1 MIAEILSIGAYVPE
15 KVVTNE
21 ELAKSVE
28 TSDEWIRSH
37 TGIGKRHI
45 IAEDK
50 TTSDMAVEAAK
61 IAISKAGLE
70 AEDIDFILLATAS
83 GDYAGFPSTACVV
96 QSKLGIRRTG
106 ALDIS
111 AGCTGFVYG
120 LELAKSMVI
129 SGSAGKVLV
138 IGVEALSRITNW
150 KDRNTC
156 VLFGDGAGAAVV
168 GLNERGDGS
177 GIIDSFLG
185 AEGDGYPHLMRKA
198 GGAKHPFH
206 IGEYDEEDLYISMN
220 GRRVYGFAVRV
231 NETIINSLLKNNDLT
246 VDDLTRIV
254 PHQANIRIIQAA
266 AKRLNIP
273 MEKFFVIIEEY
284 ANTSA
289 ASIPIALN
297 AMEERG
303 ELKKGDL
310 ILTSGFGAG
319 LTYGGNLIRW

>member
-1 MIAEILSIGAYVPE
+1 MTAEILAIGAHIPE
-15 KVVTNE
+15 KIVTNE
-21 ELAKSVE
+21 ELAKTVD
-28 TSDEWIRSH
+28 TTDEWIRSH

-45 IAEDK
+45 IADDK
-50 TTSDMAVEAAK
+50 TTSDMAVHAAQVALK
-61 IAISKAGLE
+61 RAGLE
-70 AEDIDFILLATAS
+70 ANDIDFIIVATAS
-83 GDYAGFPSTACVV
+83 GDYHTFPSTACIV
-96 QSKLGIRRTG
+96 QSKLGIRHTG
-106 ALDIS
+106 AVDIS

-120 LELAKSMVI
+120 LEMARSMI
-129 SGSAGKVLV
+129 IAGSAKKALV

-156 VLFGDGAGAAVV
+156 VLFGDGAGAAI
-168 GLNERGDGS
+168 LSANDDPNGS

-185 AEGDGYPHLMRKA
+185 AEGDGHQHLMRKA

-206 IGEYDEEDLYISMN
+206 IGEYKEEDLYISMN
-220 GRRVYGFAVRV
+220 GQRVYGFAVRV
-231 NETIINSLLKNNDLT
+231 NVTIINTLLKNNNLT
-246 VDDLTRIV
+246 VDDLTKIV
-254 PHQANIRIIQAA
+254 PHQANLRIIQAA

-273 MEKFFVIIEEY
+273 MEKFFLIIEEF

-297 AMEERG
+297 TMHERG

>member
-1 MIAEILSIGAYVPE
+1 MTAEILGLGAHIPE
-15 KVVTNE
+15 NVITND
-21 ELAKSVE
+21 ELAKTVD

-61 IAISKAGLE
+61 IAIERAG
-70 AEDIDFILLATAS
+70 IDKEEIDMIIVASAS
-83 GDYAGFPSTACVV
+83 GDYSTFPSTACVV
-96 QSKLGIRRTG
+96 QHKLEIRHT
-106 ALDIS
+106 AAMDLA

-120 LELAKSMVI
+120 VEVARSMI
-129 SGSAGKVLV
+129 LSGSVKKALV

-150 KDRNTC
+150 KDRDTC
-156 VLFGDGAGAAVV
+156 VLFGDGAGAVV
-168 GLNERGDGS
+168 MGQNNSGDGR
-177 GIIDSFLG
+177 GILDSFLG
-185 AEGDGYPHLMRKA
+185 AEGDGYMHLMRKA

-206 IGEYDEEDLYISMN
+206 CEDTPEKDLYISMN

-231 NETIINSLLKNNDLT
+231 NETIINTLLDRNSLT
-246 VDDLTRIV
+246 VDDLHKII

-266 AKRLNIP
+266 AKRLSIP
-273 MEKFFVIIEEY
+273 MEKFFVVIEEY

-297 AMEERG
+297 AMQERG
-303 ELKKGDL
+303 ELNKGDL